1 MRVKGIFIQPSVNPR
16 RLPVIFG
23 RPGHRA
29 TPLTLANLIRTG
41 YNPGPARNAW
51 LDRGAMTAAI
61 RWPGGFTHPK
71 RG

>member
-29 TPLTLANLIRTG
+29 TPLTLANQLHGG
-41 YNPGPARNAW
+41 YALGPARNAW
-51 LDRGAMTAAI
+51 LDRAAFTTAM
-61 RWPGGFTHPK
+61 RWPGGGTHPK
-71 RG
+71 AG